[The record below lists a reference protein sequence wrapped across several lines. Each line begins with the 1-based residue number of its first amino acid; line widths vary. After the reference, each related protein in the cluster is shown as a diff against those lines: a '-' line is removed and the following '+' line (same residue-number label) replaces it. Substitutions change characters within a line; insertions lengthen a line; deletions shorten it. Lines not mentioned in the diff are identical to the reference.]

1 MNHRSHERPHEYSV
15 FRLSIHRFFC
25 YLISIVSANLD
36 PSATSTQTDG
46 SSSRVDLLEQLKAH
60 LDPSLFAAVSGKFN
74 SYEFQLQNAQLKV
87 QVLEERLRLARIAK
101 YGPGSEKLSN
111 LQLELL
117 EHEPGVSNVEV
128 AAESER
134 ETLPGSSQD
143 EKKKKKRRPHPGR
156 QKLPADLPRVEKI
169 VACTPEQCKCG
180 SCGAETKVIGYEVSE
195 VLDVKP
201 AEYFVQ
207 VLKREKRA
215 CKKCE
220 EQGVATAPVTPRII
234 DKSLVSDRIIIDTIV
249 RKYGDHNP
257 VYRQSVILLRD
268 AGIDIGRATICGWI
282 MTVGE
287 MLAPVVGAMRSQ
299 LLTGSYIQADET
311 PVDVQTH
318 DRRGKNHQS
327 YLWQYGSPGGSV
339 VFDFRMGRGR
349 EGPAHFLV
357 NFEGLLQT
365 DGYAAYDH
373 GVGGA
378 KMVHAACW
386 SHARRY
392 FIDAIKLNKQD
403 VESVRTVEL
412 MDDLFAIDARARDE
426 KMDHAARHALRLEE
440 ALPLLDK
447 IHEQIL
453 AMSKIVLPKS
463 AAGKAC
469 SYALRLWKRLTIF
482 LEYPELE
489 LSNNLAEN
497 SMRGVALGRKNW
509 IHIGSKQAGPRVA
522 AILSV
527 VESCRRLEIPIRDYL
542 ADILPG
548 LSNTSIQRVAELT
561 PAAWIA
567 KHTPVNP

>member
-1 MNHRSHERPHEYSV
+1 MNHRSHERPHEYTV

-25 YLISIVSANLD
+25 YLIGIVSANLD

-46 SSSRVDLLEQLKAH
+46 SPSRVDLLEQLKAH

-117 EHEPGVSNVEV
+117 EFEPGVSDVEV

-143 EKKKKKRRPHPGR
+143 EKKKRRPHPGR

-287 MLAPVVGAMRSQ
+287 MLAPVVSAMRSQ

-339 VFDFRMGRGR
+339 VFDFRMGRDR

-357 NFEGLLQT
+357 DFEGLLQT
-365 DGYAAYDH
+365 DGYAAYDR

-378 KMVHAACW
+378 KMVHA
-386 SHARRY
+386 SEFY
-392 FIDAIKLNKQD
+392 
-403 VESVRTVEL
+403 
-412 MDDLFAIDARARDE
+412 DLFC
-426 KMDHAARHALRLEE
+426 LCE
-440 ALPLLDK
+440 AP
-447 IHEQIL
+447 IH
-453 AMSKIVLPKS
+453 
-463 AAGKAC
+463 
-469 SYALRLWKRLTIF
+469 
-482 LEYPELE
+482 
-489 LSNNLAEN
+489 
-497 SMRGVALGRKNW
+497 
-509 IHIGSKQAGPRVA
+509 
-522 AILSV
+522 
-527 VESCRRLEIPIRDYL
+527 
-542 ADILPG
+542 
-548 LSNTSIQRVAELT
+548 
-561 PAAWIA
+561 
-567 KHTPVNP
+567 

>member
-1 MNHRSHERPHEYSV
+1 VSV
-15 FRLSIHRFFC
+15 
-25 YLISIVSANLD
+25 NLN
-36 PSATSTQTDG
+36 PFATSTPTDG
-46 SSSRVDLLEQLKAH
+46 ASSRVDLLEQLKAH

-74 SYEFQLQNAQLKV
+74 SYEYELQNARMKV
-87 QVLEERLRLARIAK
+87 QVLEERLRQQRIAK

-117 EHEPGVSNVEV
+117 DMEPGVSNVEV

-134 ETLPGSSQD
+134 ATLPGSSQD
-143 EKKKKKRRPHPGR
+143 EKKKRRPHPGR
-156 QKLPADLPRVEKI
+156 QTLPADLPRVEKI

-180 SCGAETKVIGYEVSE
+180 NCGADTKVIGYEVSE
-195 VLDVKP
+195 VLNVKP

-207 VLKREKRA
+207 VVKREKRA

-220 EQGVATAPVTPRII
+220 EQGVATAPLAARII
-234 DKSLVSDRIIIDTIV
+234 DKSLVSDSIIIDTIV

-268 AGIDIGRATICGWI
+268 AGIDISRATMCGWI

-287 MLAPVVGAMRSQ
+287 MLAPVVGEMRSQ
-299 LLTGSYIQADET
+299 LLAGSYIQADET
-311 PVDVQTH
+311 PVDVQAH

-339 VFDFRMGRGR
+339 VFDFRMGRDR
-349 EGPAHFLV
+349 EGPANFLG
-357 NFEGLLQT
+357 NFDGLLQT
-365 DGYAAYDH
+365 DGYAAYDR

-392 FIDAIKLNKQD
+392 FVDAVKLNTQD
-403 VESVRTVEL
+403 AAAVRIVEL
-412 MDDLFAIDARARDE
+412 MDKLFAIDAQARDE
-426 KMDHAARHALRLEE
+426 KMDHTARHALRQQE
-440 ALPLLDK
+440 APPLLDK
-447 IHEQIL
+447 IHDQIL
-453 AMSKIVLPKS
+453 AMSQIVLPKS

-482 LEYPELE
+482 LENPELE

-497 SMRGVALGRKNW
+497 SMRPIATGRKNW

-527 VESCRRLEIPIRDYL
+527 VESCRRLKIPVRDYL

-548 LSNTSIQRVAELT
+548 LANTSIQRVAQLT
-561 PAAWIA
+561 PAAWLA
-567 KHTPVNP
+567 NHTPGDL

>member
-1 MNHRSHERPHEYSV
+1 
-15 FRLSIHRFFC
+15 
-25 YLISIVSANLD
+25 VSANSQ
-36 PSATSTQTDG
+36 PSPASTPTDG
-46 SSSRVDLLEQLKAH
+46 ASSRTGLLEQLKAH

-74 SYEFQLQNAQLKV
+74 SYEYELQNAQMKV
-87 QVLEERLRLARIAK
+87 QVLEERLREQRIAK

-111 LQLELL
+111 LQLDLL
-117 EHEPGVSNVEV
+117 DMEPGVSNAEV
-128 AAESER
+128 VAESER
-134 ETLPGSSQD
+134 ESLPGSPED
-143 EKKKKKRRPHPGR
+143 EKKKKKKRPHPGR
-156 QKLPADLPRVEKI
+156 QTLPTDLPRVEKI
-169 VACTPEQCKCG
+169 FVCTPEQCKCG
-180 SCGAETKVIGYEVSE
+180 NCGADTKVIGYEVGE

-207 VLKREKRA
+207 VIKREKRA

-220 EQGVATAPVTPRII
+220 EQGVATAPVAARII
-234 DKSLVSDRIIIDTIV
+234 DKSLVSDRIIIDTV
-249 RKYGDHNP
+249 VCKYGNHNP
-257 VYRQSVILLRD
+257 LYRQSVILLRD
-268 AGIDIGRATICGWI
+268 AGIDIGRATMCGWI

-299 LLTGSYIQADET
+299 LLAGSYIQADET
-311 PVDVQTH
+311 PVDVQAH

-327 YLWQYGSPGGSV
+327 YLWQYSSPGGSV
-339 VFDFRMGRGR
+339 VFDFRMGRDR

-357 NFEGLLQT
+357 NFEGILQT
-365 DGYAAYDH
+365 DGYAAYDRD
-373 GVGGA
+373 VGGA

-392 FIDAIKLNKQD
+392 FVDAIKLNKQD
-403 VESVRTVEL
+403 AASVCIVEL
-412 MDDLFAIDARARDE
+412 MDKLFAIDAQAREE
-426 KMDHAARHALRLEE
+426 KMDHAARHALRQRE
-440 ALPLLDK
+440 APALLDK

-453 AMSKIVLPKS
+453 AMSRIVLPKS

-469 SYALRLWKRLTIF
+469 SYALRLWKRLKLF

-497 SMRGVALGRKNW
+497 SMRPIATGRKNW

-527 VESCRRLEIPIRDYL
+527 VESCRRLKIPVRDYL

-548 LSNTSIQRVAELT
+548 LANTSIQRVAELT
-561 PAAWIA
+561 PAAWLA
-567 KHTPVNP
+567 RHTPANP